1 MNEEKDLK
9 MGKEAR
15 DASIPEWKIEMFRKF
30 LDRSVF
36 GSNGAF
42 SFASSTKE
50 DPAIVSKDVKSA
62 LVKSSTLENSNSEVK
77 YNLLIEILNISLSII
92 RYQVLDQFYAELR
105 LFMEN
110 LFCKRTLGLCCKL
123 M

>member
-9 MGKEAR
+9 MGKEDR

-42 SFASSTKE
+42 SFASSTKK

-77 YNLLIEILNISLSII
+77 L
-92 RYQVLDQFYAELR
+92 
-105 LFMEN
+105 
-110 LFCKRTLGLCCKL
+110 
-123 M
+123 